1 MPAPAAKRVRQP
13 AAEASAAAAP
23 DLTPSPSQ
31 PAPARNNARGQ
42 ATPAVDC
49 SDCPLRLLPCF
60 QPVQPQELRLIDE
73 LKQAELAFEAG
84 ATLIA
89 EQADNAPLYTLLEGW
104 AFRAKHLGDGRRQIL
119 GVLLPGDFIGL
130 QQRMSER
137 NLHAVVALTAVR
149 VCSFPRDTIRR
160 VHERLP
166 SLAMDLTW
174 IAARG
179 ESVVD
184 DHLLSVG
191 RRSARERI
199 AALLL
204 VLWLRAAQLQ
214 LRRPDGSL
222 AFPLTQR
229 HLADL
234 LGLSLVHTNRHLRSL
249 VKAGLV
255 AVPAEGLLR
264 VDDERALAAAG
275 HLRWPVVVPQR
286 PLI

>member
-1 MPAPAAKRVRQP
+1 MQP
-13 AAEASAAAAP
+13 E
-23 DLTPSPSQ
+23 
-31 PAPARNNARGQ
+31 
-42 ATPAVDC
+42 
-49 SDCPLRLLPCF
+49 
-60 QPVQPQELRLIDE
+60 ELRLIDT
-73 LKQAELAFEAG
+73 LKQAELSFAAG
-84 ATLIA
+84 DTLIA

-104 AFRAKHLGDGRRQIL
+104 AYRAKHLQDGRRQIL

-137 NLHAVVALTAVR
+137 NLHAVVALTPVR
-149 VCSFPRDTIRR
+149 LCSFPRDTIRQ

-214 LRRPDGSL
+214 LRLPDGNL
-222 AFPLTQR
+222 PFPLTQR
-229 HLADL
+229 HLSDL
-234 LGLSLVHTNRHLRSL
+234 LGLSLVHTNRHLRAL

-255 AVPAEGLLR
+255 AVPGDGLLR

>member
-1 MPAPAAKRVRQP
+1 MSDKPSADAPALA
-13 AAEASAAAAP
+13 
-23 DLTPSPSQ
+23 
-31 PAPARNNARGQ
+31 NARGQ
-42 ATPAVDC
+42 AAAACAC
-49 SDCPLRLLPCF
+49 SDCPLRRLACF
-60 QPVQPQELRLIDE
+60 QPVLPEELRLIDE
-73 LKQAELAFEAG
+73 LKSAELEFAAG

-104 AFRAKHLGDGRRQIL
+104 AFRAKHLGDGRRQLL

-137 NLHAVVALTAVR
+137 NLHAVVALTDVR

-179 ESVVD
+179 EGVVD

-199 AALLL
+199 AALVL
-204 VLWLRAAQLQ
+204 VLWLRAARLQ
-214 LRRPDGSL
+214 LRRPDGNL
-222 AFPLTQR
+222 VFPLTQR

-255 AVPAEGLLR
+255 TVPGEGLLR
-264 VDDERALAAAG
+264 VDDEGALAAAG
-275 HLRWPVVVPQR
+275 HLRWPVVVAQQ